1 MIDLSNQPTLQ
12 EIQILPC
19 WEKGEQIIHAESAG
33 ESNMNL
39 VLRIQ
44 TTNRIVILK
53 QSKPYVR
60 KYPQIPAPID
70 RIEVEATFL
79 SLLSNDI
86 NLAKLTP
93 SILHFDKENHLF
105 LASDLGK
112 GSDFSGIYSGTQNLK
127 TEELIQLVTFLNK
140 LHEII
145 PEKFPENRD
154 MRLLNHEHLFRFP
167 FLEENGFNLD
177 QVQEGLQDL
186 SLPYKTDSKL
196 KNRLEKLGKRYLSTG
211 DTLIHGDFYPGS
223 WLKVSDGIKVIDPE
237 FGFVG
242 DREFD
247 LGVFMAH
254 LDLSNPDE
262 ELIKVI
268 LEQYEHPFEF
278 QLANHYRGMEILR
291 RLIGIAQL
299 PLQLSLEQ
307 KSKLLEKAKELILN
321 L

>member
-12 EIQILPC
+12 ELQNLPC
-19 WEKGEQIIHAESAG
+19 WKKGEQVIHSESAG

-39 VLRIQ
+39 VLRIHTSQ
-44 TTNRIVILK
+44 RTVILK

-60 KYPQIPAPID
+60 KYPQIPAPIG

-79 SLLSNDI
+79 SHLSKDEE
-86 NLAKLTP
+86 LAKLTP
-93 SILHFDKENHLF
+93 TILHFDSENHLF
-105 LASDLGK
+105 LSSDLGK
-112 GSDFSGIYSGTQNLK
+112 GSDFSGIYSGTQVLK
-127 TEELIQLVTFLNK
+127 SEDLFQLVTFLNR
-140 LHEII
+140 LHEIT
-145 PEKFPENRD
+145 PAKFPENRD

-177 QVQEGLQDL
+177 QVQEGLQEV
-186 SLPYKTDSKL
+186 SWQYKTDSKL
-196 KNRLEKLGKRYLSTG
+196 KSELEKLGERYLSTG
-211 DTLIHGDFYPGS
+211 NTLIHGDFYPGS

-262 ELIKVI
+262 ELIKMI
-268 LEQYEHPFEF
+268 SEYYRHPFDHH
-278 QLANHYRGMEILR
+278 LADQYRGMEILR

-307 KSKLLEKAKELILN
+307 KSKLLEKAKNLILN
-321 L
+321 A

>member
-12 EIQILPC
+12 ELQYLPC
-19 WEKGEQIIHAESAG
+19 WEKDEQVIYAESAG

-44 TTNRIVILK
+44 TSQRTVILK

-60 KYPQIPAPID
+60 KYPQIAAPID
-70 RIEVEATFL
+70 RISVEATFL
-79 SLLSNDI
+79 SLLANDA

-93 SILHFDKENHLF
+93 SILHFDPENHFF

-112 GSDFSGIYSGTQNLK
+112 GSDFSGTYSGTQLLK

-140 LHEII
+140 LHEIK

-177 QVQEGLQDL
+177 QIQKGLQDL
-186 SLPYKTDSKL
+186 SWQYKTDSNL
-196 KNRLEKLGKRYLSTG
+196 KNKLEKLGKRYLSTG

-262 ELIKVI
+262 VLIKVI
-268 LEQYEHPFEF
+268 LEQYEHPFDF
-278 QLANHYRGMEILR
+278 QLANQYRGMEILR

-299 PLQLSLEQ
+299 PLRLSLEQ

-321 L
+321 P